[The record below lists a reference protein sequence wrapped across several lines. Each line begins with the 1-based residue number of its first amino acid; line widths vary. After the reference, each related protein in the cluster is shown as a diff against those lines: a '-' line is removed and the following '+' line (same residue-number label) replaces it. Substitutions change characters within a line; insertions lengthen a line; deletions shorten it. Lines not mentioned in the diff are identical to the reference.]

1 MMLDILFAKSVA
13 DVAVSAAHPLNIP
26 APGSGPGYFIVLLL
40 GLILAPLLPGII
52 NKVKAFFAGR
62 RGPSIFQLYYDL
74 FKLFRKGSFKGN
86 TASRVFTFA
95 PAASLISLIAASL
108 LLPLGLQNSPFAF
121 AGDFILFVYLLGFGR
136 VMTILGALDTG
147 SSFEGM
153 GAARE
158 MLFSAL
164 AEGVFLAVF
173 AFLFLLTG
181 SFSLSGELTV
191 SNAGSWIFRGTPLV
205 LIGIAFFLL
214 MLSECCR
221 VPFDD
226 PETHLELTMIH
237 EAMVLDYGGFDLG
250 AVLYGASVKLYI
262 LASFL
267 VLLLL
272 PQESFGTLWNGVFY
286 FAGVILMAVVIGIV
300 ESIMA
305 RFRFLKVPQLLNGA
319 LVLSVIAIIFMVV
332 FER

>member
-1 MMLDILFAKSVA
+1 MMLNLFFANGAPETSKELFSM
-13 DVAVSAAHPLNIP
+13 SAQAGKMGVGFFFL
-26 APGSGPGYFIVLLL
+26 LLL
-40 GLILAPLLPGII
+40 GLVSAPLLPGII

-74 FKLFRKGSFKGN
+74 FKLFRKGGFKGN
-86 TASRVFTFA
+86 TACRVFTFA
-95 PAASLISLIAASL
+95 PIASLVSLLAASLF
-108 LLPLGLQNSPFAF
+108 LPLGLQASPFAF
-121 AGDFILFVYLLGFGR
+121 AGDFLLFVYLLGFGR
-136 VMTILGALDTG
+136 VMTVLGALDTG

-153 GAARE
+153 GSARE
-158 MLFSAL
+158 LIFSAL
-164 AEGVFLAVF
+164 AEGVFFAVL

-181 SFSLSGELTV
+181 SFSLSGELT
-191 SNAGSWIFRGTPLV
+191 GFGTDTWIFRGTPLV
-205 LIGIAFFLL
+205 LVGIAFFLL

-250 AVLYGASVKLYI
+250 LVLYGASVKLWL

-267 VLLLL
+267 ILFLL
-272 PQESFGTLWNGVFY
+272 PAEETLGIWNIVFY
-286 FAGVILMAVVIGIV
+286 FAGLCLTAVVIGVV

>member
-1 MMLDILFAKSVA
+1 MIETALFFSSKAAVCNNDNFLSGAQEGSLSYFLVLFAGI
-13 DVAVSAAHPLNIP
+13 L
-26 APGSGPGYFIVLLL
+26 
-40 GLILAPLLPGII
+40 LAPILPGII

-62 RGPSIFQLYYDL
+62 RGPSIFQLYFDL
-74 FKLFRKGSFKGN
+74 FKLFRKGGFKGN
-86 TASRVFTFA
+86 TACRVFTIA
-95 PAASLISLIAASL
+95 PIAGLISILGASLFLPVGL
-108 LLPLGLQNSPFAF
+108 LKTPFAF
-121 AGDFILFVYLLGFGR
+121 TGDFLFFVYLLGFGR
-136 VMTILGALDTG
+136 VMTVLGALDTG

-153 GAARE
+153 GSARE
-158 MLFSAL
+158 LLFSTL
-164 AEGVFLAVF
+164 AEGVFFGVL

-181 SFSLSGELTV
+181 SYSLSGGLT
-191 SNAGSWIFRGTPLV
+191 ACGADTWIFRGTPLV
-205 LIGIAFFLL
+205 LVGISFFLL

-250 AVLYGASVKLYI
+250 IVHLAASLKFYI

-267 VLLLL
+267 VLFLL
-272 PQESFGTLWNGVFY
+272 PMEHFAMGWNIAFY
-286 FAGVILMAVVIGIV
+286 FAGVILVTILTGII